1 MSYASAEHDR
11 MIAAML
17 MPCVVVGVDLAVPAV
32 RVSNGEWTSAWVRW
46 HSLAAGKA
54 RHWRAPSLGEQG
66 VLFNPSGQ
74 AGMGTFIPGLYGD
87 AGGQPDNRDHVEVW
101 RFDDGGSLI
110 YDWAA
115 KTYTITLP
123 TGTVSIKV
131 GSTVV
136 TVTDNAVSAK
146 VGGTVV
152 TVTDDTV
159 SAKVGGTEAVLTA
172 DSVAV
177 KSTAIKLTG
186 AVLIDGTLHVTQ
198 AVTSAASILAT
209 GASDNHHTH

>member
-17 MPCVVVGVDLAVPAV
+17 MPCVVVGVDLAAPAV

-74 AGMGTFIPGLYGD
+74 AGMGTFIPGLYGN

-101 RFDDGGSLI
+101 RFDDGGSLV
-110 YDWAA
+110 YDWQA
-115 KTYTITLP
+115 KSYTITLP
-123 TGTVSIKV
+123 TGRVVTKV
-131 GSTVV
+131 GSTESITTDSDV
-136 TVTDNAVSAK
+136 TVTTTNIKLIA
-146 VGGTVV
+146 
-152 TVTDDTV
+152 
-159 SAKVGGTEAVLTA
+159 
-172 DSVAV
+172 AV
-177 KSTAIKLTG
+177 KIEGSLRVTEGVEVEG
-186 AVLIDGTLHVTQ
+186 ALH
-198 AVTSAASILAT
+198 AAGNITSDADILAA
-209 GASDNHHTH
+209 GNSDNHHKH

>member
-17 MPCVVVGVDLAVPAV
+17 MPCVVVGVDLAAAMV

-87 AGGQPDNRDHVEVW
+87 AGAQPDNRDHVEVW
-101 RFDDGGSLI
+101 RFDDGGSLV
-110 YDWAA
+110 YDWQA
-115 KTYTITLP
+115 KSYTITLP
-123 TGTVSIKV
+123 SGTVTIKV
-131 GSTVV
+131 GSTEVV
-136 TVTDNAVSAK
+136 VTDNAVTAE
-146 VGGTVV
+146 
-152 TVTDDTV
+152 
-159 SAKVGGTEAVLTA
+159 VGGTE
-172 DSVAV
+172 VALAPGSASL

-186 AVLIDGTLHVTQ
+186 AVVVDGTLHATQ
-198 AVTSAASILAT
+198 AIT
-209 GASDNHHTH
+209 GAATIMAAGLSDNHHTH

>member
-1 MSYASAEHDR
+1 

-17 MPCVVVGVDLAVPAV
+17 MPCVVVGVDLAAPAV

-74 AGMGTFIPGLYGD
+74 AGMGTFIPGLYGN
-87 AGGQPDNRDHVEVW
+87 AGGPPDNRDHVEVW
-101 RFDDGGSLI
+101 RFDDGGSLV
-110 YDWAA
+110 YDWEA

-123 TGTVSIKV
+123 TGTVTIKV

-136 TVTDNAVSAK
+136 TVTDNAVNAT
-146 VGGTVV
+146 VGGSEF
-152 TVTDDTV
+152 DL
-159 SAKVGGTEAVLTA
+159 APAWA
-172 DSVAV
+172 
-177 KSTAIKLTG
+177 AIKSPQIALIG
-186 AVLIDGTLHVTQ
+186 AVEIDGPLHVTQ
-198 AVTSAASILAT
+198 SITGDADILAA
-209 GASDNHHTH
+209 GNSDNHHKH

>member
-17 MPCVVVGVDLAVPAV
+17 MPGVVVGVDLAAPAV

-74 AGMGTFIPGLYGD
+74 AGMGTFIPGLYGN

-101 RFDDGGSLI
+101 RFDDGGSLV
-110 YDWAA
+110 YDWQA
-115 KTYTITLP
+115 KSYTITLP
-123 TGTVSIKV
+123 TGRVVTKV
-131 GSTVV
+131 GSTESVTTDSDV
-136 TVTDNAVSAK
+136 TVTTTSIKLIA
-146 VGGTVV
+146 
-152 TVTDDTV
+152 
-159 SAKVGGTEAVLTA
+159 
-172 DSVAV
+172 AV
-177 KSTAIKLTG
+177 KIEGSLRVTEGVEVEG
-186 AVLIDGTLHVTQ
+186 ALH
-198 AVTSAASILAT
+198 AAGNITSDADILAA
-209 GASDNHHTH
+209 GNSDNHHKH